1 MASKHT
7 TLRPFLQD
15 SHLQPGCPVLQWS
28 GHLTTTDSTL
38 YKTPPCT
45 PFTGLTH
52 TLSSLNVKPTQSP
65 QTPLHCLGQTP
76 HCTPHLISPNTSH
89 KVPNIIMYTLH
100 TLFHI
105 GSLVMLLF
113 YKHNHNNNNN
123 NNTKKPTPNLA
134 GPPQSQTQSSG
145 WEEYRSG
152 DHFDLAPKGFSL
164 PFHPHPSHITITPPV
179 LYQTLHKNLLSSG
192 SERFKP
198 GILLPHKDTFVL
210 LKCT

>member
-1 MASKHT
+1 MAYYRNLIKHSSSDITGQACLDTQVLASKHT
-7 TLRPFLQD
+7 TLTPFLQD

-89 KVPNIIMYTLH
+89 CVPNIIMYTLH
-100 TLFHI
+100 TLYHT
-105 GSLVMLLF
+105 GRAL
-113 YKHNHNNNNN
+113 
-123 NNTKKPTPNLA
+123 
-134 GPPQSQTQSSG
+134 
-145 WEEYRSG
+145 
-152 DHFDLAPKGFSL
+152 
-164 PFHPHPSHITITPPV
+164 
-179 LYQTLHKNLLSSG
+179 
-192 SERFKP
+192 
-198 GILLPHKDTFVL
+198 
-210 LKCT
+210 